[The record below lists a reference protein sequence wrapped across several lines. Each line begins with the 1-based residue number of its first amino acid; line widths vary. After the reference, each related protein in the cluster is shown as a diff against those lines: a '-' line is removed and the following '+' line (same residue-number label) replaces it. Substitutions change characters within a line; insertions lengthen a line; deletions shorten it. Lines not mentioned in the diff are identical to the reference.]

1 MGTLATDQNVHVTVA
16 YHSEVNTPCG
26 GLQSRVRTPWAG
38 AVAVSACLPSI
49 PRSCAAAA
57 AGAGDGTPGGRG
69 MYRYCKDD
77 ARDQAG
83 VQRAVAQATVVKSS
97 CDGDCTTLVVPG
109 VASCA
114 SSRAPLGPKPR
125 KAQQQQGLLP
135 CSYLPI
141 DATGVQRLNRHS
153 GDDISSQT
161 EFA

>member
-77 ARDQAG
+77 ARDQAD
-83 VQRAVAQATVVKSS
+83 VQRAVAQATVVSA
-97 CDGDCTTLVVPG
+97 LVIG
-109 VASCA
+109 T
-114 SSRAPLGPKPR
+114 APHWLCL
-125 KAQQQQGLLP
+125 GLLP
-135 CSYLPI
+135 AL
-141 DATGVQRLNRHS
+141 AHVHR
-153 GDDISSQT
+153 
-161 EFA
+161 